1 VPDAGEMESE
11 GLTLAVDAADT
22 GQARSTSECG
32 HSSCEQTAQEI
43 LPVEII
49 VQGEMIHQPGR
60 ILSEESQH
68 AVESDRLSTLDPLI
82 HNDMPASPPQS
93 HPVYLGEPNR
103 GRVSFEEA
111 IRCLNESQPE
121 KLFFALRGE
130 VDGYDEAYKEHR
142 HQFIDAVSTCQSLKE
157 LRIDF
162 SDRKLS
168 IEEVQLLCQNLLP
181 ALNSLTVVGGLDND
195 GLEIV
200 CEKMAHNCV
209 LKNLAPWN
217 LLHAGM
223 SNAGASLGSM
233 LATNSTLDS
242 LDLGWTNLGP
252 NGVESLL
259 QPLTGHATAQ
269 PRNKSLTHLFISGD
283 SSEMGQG
290 AGEAIAH
297 MLRTNDT
304 LTHFGIVCCD
314 CVGLEPSDVCKILES
329 LQKNQRL
336 LSLNLRGCQG
346 VKGPDV
352 SAKMMDLFQM
362 NRSLTHIDLSETPL
376 EQSDVCKILES
387 LQKNQT
393 LRSLSLGCCKGVKGP
408 DVSAKMMDLFQM
420 NRSLTKIYLAFT
432 PLEQSDVCKIL
443 ESLQKNQ
450 TLRSLYLHG
459 CEGVKGPDVLAKM
472 MDLVRMHPCLMEIE
486 LDDTPLEREGQ
497 AAQVRAQLE
506 NNTKDYMAVL
516 RGMPRVPPKF
526 VRVFLCGNAY
536 SGNSAFSLSLIFV
549 FCFHYSH
556 LWNCVNHINV
566 FAMTPQWCLIQFQHS
581 HTYSFLNLNHM
592 SFEKEKFLE
601 YFNVQRKYIEFSHFK
616 VINGFITSIY

>member
-1 VPDAGEMESE
+1 MESE
-11 GLTLAVDAADT
+11 GFTLAVDAADT
-22 GQARSTSECG
+22 GQGRSTSECG

-60 ILSEESQH
+60 ILSEESQGS
-68 AVESDRLSTLDPLI
+68 VESDRLSTLDPLI

-93 HPVYLGEPNR
+93 HPVFLFEPNR
-103 GRVSFEEA
+103 GLVSFEEA

-121 KLFFALRGE
+121 KLDFSFQER
-130 VDGYDEAYKEHR
+130 VDGYDEAKKEHR
-142 HQFIDAVSTCQSLKE
+142 HQFIDGVSTCQSLKE
-157 LRIDF
+157 LTIEAWHQ
-162 SDRKLS
+162 KLS

-181 ALNSLTVVGGLDND
+181 ALNSLTLDGGLDND
-195 GLEIV
+195 GVEIV
-200 CEKMAHNCV
+200 CEKMANNCV
-209 LKNLAPWN
+209 LKNLTLLN
-217 LLHAGM
+217 LEGRM

-233 LATNSTLDS
+233 LAVNSTLDS
-242 LDLGWTNLGP
+242 LDLGNTDLGP
-252 NGVESLL
+252 NGVEALL
-259 QPLTGHATAQ
+259 EPLTGHATAR
-269 PRNKSLTHLFISGD
+269 PRNKSLTHLKIGGD
-283 SSEMGQG
+283 GIQMGQG

-304 LTHFGIVCCD
+304 LTCFRIVYGN
-314 CVGLEPSDVCKILES
+314 GLEPSDVCKILES
-329 LQKNQRL
+329 LQRNQTLLRL
-336 LSLNLRGCQG
+336 DLLGGQG
-346 VKGPDV
+346 VKGPHV
-352 SAKMMDLFQM
+352 SDKMMDLFRM
-362 NRSLTHIDLSETPL
+362 NRSLTHIGLGETPL

-393 LRSLSLGCCKGVKGP
+393 LRHLDLSL
-408 DVSAKMMDLFQM
+408 
-420 NRSLTKIYLAFT
+420 
-432 PLEQSDVCKIL
+432 
-443 ESLQKNQ
+443 
-450 TLRSLYLHG
+450 
-459 CEGVKGPDVLAKM
+459 CEGVKGPEVLAKM
-472 MDLVRMHPCLMEIE
+472 MDLVRMHPCLMEIN
-486 LDDTPLEREGQ
+486 LRHTPLEWEGQ
-497 AAQVRAQLE
+497 AAQVQAQLE
-506 NNTKDYMAVL
+506 NNAKDYMAVL

>member
-1 VPDAGEMESE
+1 MESE

-22 GQARSTSECG
+22 GQGRSTSECG

-49 VQGEMIHQPGR
+49 VQGEMFQQPGR
-60 ILSEESQH
+60 ILSEESRGS
-68 AVESDRLSTLDPLI
+68 VESDRLSTLDPLI
-82 HNDMPASPPQS
+82 HNDMPASPPQNDL
-93 HPVYLGEPNR
+93 VELNEPKR
-103 GRVSFEEA
+103 GKVSFEEA

-121 KLFFALRGE
+121 KLRFGFEGR

-142 HQFIDAVSTCQSLKE
+142 HQFIDAVSKCQSLKE
-157 LRIDF
+157 LNIGGWYWRV
-162 SDRKLS
+162 
-168 IEEVQLLCQNLLP
+168 EEVQLLCQNLP
-181 ALNSLTVVGGLDND
+181 PGLNSLKLDGVLDDD
-195 GLEIV
+195 GVEIV
-200 CEKMAHNCV
+200 CEKMANNCV
-209 LKNLAPWN
+209 LKNLT
-217 LLHAGM
+217 LRHGRM

-233 LATNSTLDS
+233 LAINSTLDS
-242 LDLGWTNLGP
+242 LDLRFTDLGP
-252 NGVESLL
+252 NGVEALL
-259 QPLTGHATAQ
+259 QPLTGHATAR
-269 PRNKSLTHLFISGD
+269 PRNKSLTRLCIGGGRFMK
-283 SSEMGQG
+283 MGQG

-304 LTHFGIVCCD
+304 LTHFFIYEGN
-314 CVGLEPSDVCKILES
+314 GLEPSDVCKILES
-329 LQKNQRL
+329 LQKNQTL
-336 LSLNLRGCQG
+336 LHLDLFGCQG

-352 SAKMMDLFQM
+352 SAKMMDLFRM
-362 NRSLTHIDLSETPL
+362 NRSLTDIDLGGTPL

-393 LRSLSLGCCKGVKGP
+393 LRSLRLSCCEGVKGP
-408 DVSAKMMDLFQM
+408 DVLAKMMDLFQM
-420 NRSLTKIYLAFT
+420 NRSLTNIDLDCT

-450 TLRSLYLHG
+450 TLRHLDLSQ
-459 CEGVKGPDVLAKM
+459 CKGVKGPEVLAKM
-472 MDLVRMHPCLMEIE
+472 MDLVRMHPCLMWIA
-486 LDDTPLEREGQ
+486 LDGTPLEREGQ

-506 NNTKDYMAVL
+506 NNAKDYMAVL

-566 FAMTPQWCLIQFQHS
+566 FVMTPQWCLIQFQHS
-581 HTYSFLNLNHM
+581 PTYSFLNLNHM
-592 SFEKEKFLE
+592 SFQKEKFLE
-601 YFNVQRKYIEFSHFK
+601 YFNVQRKYIEFSYFK